1 MSDATEFN
9 TIWMADHVHRTHHL
23 CEAVWLAC
31 HGIADKEESAALCRL
46 VEFLQG
52 EIAVLANHLHEI
64 NGGKQP

>member
-1 MSDATEFN
+1 MSDAPEFSM
-9 TIWMADHVHRTHHL
+9 TDMADHVHRTHHL

-52 EIAVLANHLHEI
+52 EIDFISLRLHEI
-64 NGGKQP
+64 NGAVP